1 MFVRVCVF
9 VPVFVRVCVFVP
21 VCLCVCVCLCVS
33 ADKQSAAQFATPHRH
48 VDTDRHGNH
57 SPLWQSEMFV
67 EVSSVFLAILFPE
80 CIPKFSAT
88 TVVADDV
95 GNNHFGPYK
104 QPYSPR
110 HRNTMHVTEKLY
122 VPIAN
127 SAIPCGLPVHASV
140 RSTISCHAT
149 TDFSV
154 LTWRTMCQRHSHVK
168 DRLEFRVIQSL
179 LKFS

>member
-1 MFVRVCVF
+1 MCVCACVCVCVFVRVFVRVRVCVY
-9 VPVFVRVCVFVP
+9 
-21 VCLCVCVCLCVS
+21 LCVS

-48 VDTDRHGNH
+48 VDIDHHGNH

-67 EVSSVFLAILFPE
+67 EVSSVFLAIFFPE

-110 HRNTMHVTEKLY
+110 HPNTMHVTEKLY

-127 SAIPCGLPVHASV
+127 LAFPCGLPVHASV
-140 RSTISCHAT
+140 RSTISWHAT

-168 DRLEFRVIQSL
+168 DRLEFTVIQSL

>member
-1 MFVRVCVF
+1 MCACVCVR
-9 VPVFVRVCVFVP
+9 VFVRVCVR
-21 VCLCVCVCLCVS
+21 VCVRVFVCVRVCVS

-48 VDTDRHGNH
+48 VDIDRHGNH
-57 SPLWQSEMFV
+57 SRLWQSEMFV
-67 EVSSVFLAILFPE
+67 EVSSVFLAIFFPE

-110 HRNTMHVTEKLY
+110 HPNTMHVTEKLY
-122 VPIAN
+122 VSIAN
-127 SAIPCGLPVHASV
+127 SAFPCGLPVHASV
-140 RSTISCHAT
+140 RSTISWHAT

-154 LTWRTMCQRHSHVK
+154 LTWRTICQRHSHVK
-168 DRLEFRVIQSL
+168 DRLEFTVIQSL